1 MRPQPKRIEAW
12 RAFIQEFD
20 MSNWILTLGIAALLS
35 VTAGAQTPSTAEE
48 KASVRAERKAE
59 GAEAAREFQPGEG
72 NPIPD
77 ARAKVP
83 KADRAA
89 ARAARKPAGAVASR
103 EFKPGEGNPEP
114 DAKAKVPRADRVAG
128 NAARRAEMRRANKA
142 GEIPS
147 YGDNYGGK

>member
-1 MRPQPKRIEAW
+1 VL
-12 RAFIQEFD
+12 FTQEFE
-20 MSNWILTLGIAALLS
+20 MSKWILALGVAALQVLS
-35 VTAGAQTPSTAEE
+35 VTAEAQTPPTAEE
-48 KASVRAERKAE
+48 KTAARAERRMQ
-59 GAEAAREFQPGEG
+59 GIEATRQFQPGEG

-77 ARAKVP
+77 ARPKAS

-89 ARAARKPAGAVASR
+89 ARAARKSEGAVAAR

-114 DAKAKVPRADRVAG
+114 EARVKVSRAERTAA

-147 YGDNYGGK
+147 YNDNYGGK